1 MRLLIWILIKATVF
15 GAITVLAFDVG
26 RCSAVREICDF
37 KHRRVSELSHDIIS
51 YFTEYDK
58 E

>member
-1 MRLLIWILIKATVF
+1 MIWILIKAAVF
-15 GAITVLAFDVG
+15 GVITLLAFDVG
-26 RCSAVREICDF
+26 RCSAVHEICDF
-37 KHRRVSELSHDIIS
+37 KHGRLKELSDDIIN

>member
-1 MRLLIWILIKATVF
+1 MIWILIKAAVF
-15 GAITVLAFDVG
+15 GVITLLAFDVG
-26 RCSAVREICDF
+26 RCSAVHEICDF
-37 KHRRVSELSHDIIS
+37 KHGRLKELSDDIVH